1 MNIAIT
7 GATGN
12 MGQAVVAA
20 LRDADCIDKIKILSH
35 NKKRTRK
42 LLKANKSLNS
52 KIELVEGAIFDS
64 LPKI

>member
-20 LRDADCIDKIKILSH
+20 LRDADCIDKERKGVREGKRVDLGWRRLIK
-35 NKKRTRK
+35 KK
-42 LLKANKSLNS
+42 
-52 KIELVEGAIFDS
+52 KI
-64 LPKI
+64 